1 MQRHIKR
8 VFVLTIAVIFILLG
22 LAGLVLP
29 FLQGF
34 LFLAIGLLLL
44 SLYSPSVREWMDRHT
59 VKYPKLH
66 QLVLRAEGWVV
77 GIIGK
82 P

>member
-8 VFVLTIAVIFILLG
+8 VLVLTVALIFIVLG

-44 SLYSPSVREWMDRHT
+44 SLYLPSVREWMDRHT

-66 QLVLRAEGWVV
+66 QFVLKAESWVT